1 MTYRKYC
8 GGLQRLY
15 MNEELRQSVF
25 ALLES
30 EIAPKVDKRTGRP
43 GMTLQSIL
51 ICGVLRLDLNV
62 DYDRFHE
69 LVSQLMPELLDKLNQ
84 VVVEGGHALVKRAKE
99 SCVGGCDSC
108 T

>member
-43 GMTLQSIL
+43 GMTL
-51 ICGVLRLDLNV
+51 
-62 DYDRFHE
+62 
-69 LVSQLMPELLDKLNQ
+69 
-84 VVVEGGHALVKRAKE
+84 
-99 SCVGGCDSC
+99 
-108 T
+108 